1 ADTDT
6 YHMVR
11 TMSVAASQAPRAARK
26 AAGPQVTLCVTIA
39 VHHSAH
45 RHPSKPR
52 PRAGL
57 RHVTGQPQPSHNPP
71 TRAMLPLN
79 QPHVLGGTMRTRP
92 ALTATLRALA
102 ALTAACGKRSEEA
115 TLARQQPPASRA
127 HA

>member
-39 VHHSAH
+39 VHHCAH

-57 RHVTGQPQPSHNPP
+57 RHVTGQPQPAHNPP
-71 TRAMLPLN
+71 TRAMLPPN
-79 QPHVLGGTMRTRP
+79 QPHVLGGTMRTR
-92 ALTATLRALA
+92 TAPTAPLLALA
-102 ALTAACGKRSEEA
+102 APTT
-115 TLARQQPPASRA
+115 TLRHSDAQIAVARQKAI
-127 HA
+127 